1 MPIEKHN
8 VDFEV
13 EGLPQYLSVEETPYQ
28 IEQINRLKDHSGSSL
43 VIIYREK
50 NNGGTHEMPDV

>member
-13 EGLPQYLSVEETPYQ
+13 EGLPQYVGVEDATYQ
-28 IEQINRLKDHSGSSL
+28 IEQINRLKDRSGSSL

-50 NNGGTHEMPDV
+50 NNGGSH